1 MSYNAIVKKVLD
13 NIISEVNKEN
23 NMDRIKKNVIEPI
36 IHNTMYQLYPYMAI
50 FDQDHGGQG
59 SRPFLPALIC
69 PGNPISTHFN
79 AS

>member
-36 IHNTMYQLYPYMAI
+36 IHNTMYQLYPYILVFVISMI
-50 FDQDHGGQG
+50 TLLVLVFTIL
-59 SRPFLPALIC
+59 FLNIKLC
-69 PGNPISTHFN
+69 YKE
-79 AS
+79 

>member
-36 IHNTMYQLYPYMAI
+36 IHNTMYQLYPYILVFVITMI
-50 FDQDHGGQG
+50 TLLVLVFTIL
-59 SRPFLPALIC
+59 FLNIKLC
-69 PGNPISTHFN
+69 YKE
-79 AS
+79 